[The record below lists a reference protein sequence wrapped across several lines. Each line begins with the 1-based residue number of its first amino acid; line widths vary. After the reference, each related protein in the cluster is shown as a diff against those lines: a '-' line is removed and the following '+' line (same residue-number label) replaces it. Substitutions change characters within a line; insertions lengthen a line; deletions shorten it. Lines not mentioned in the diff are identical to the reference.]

1 MNNLEVIICLVLLFM
16 AVPDG
21 CRMLGRPALAYSV
34 FVVFGLLLGVV
45 ANPELETMLAE
56 AGKVGFVLLL
66 FEVGLEI
73 DLPKPRELVAPL
85 KYALGWLVVQY
96 PLALLL
102 GHAAGLS
109 WPQALVATAAL
120 TACSV
125 GMAYPAWK
133 QHGGLPESARG
144 FVLQVMVLLEL
155 LAILFLS
162 LESTALEKGVGWLA
176 LFKLVGI
183 VVVVLL
189 LGRFAKKVETLFQ
202 VILTRTTHWRVHW
215 LVLLVLGICA
225 VGERFGLSGPK
236 TAFVLGLFLS
246 RIRHEGMELEH
257 FIAPISQ
264 RFLIPVFFVSLG
276 MRIEWQMLFTWPA
289 LLAFGSAFLL
299 LAYRETLHRRWLPTG
314 GDASTALLFGPNLT
328 MVALAASALLGA
340 GAGPEVVAWLVLT
353 GLVMTVASILMLP
366 ATAAKVDGAP
376 APASGP
382 SSPT

>member
-21 CRMLGRPALAYSV
+21 CRMLGRPALAYSA
-34 FVVFGLLLGVV
+34 FVVFGFLLGMV
-45 ANPELETMLAE
+45 AHVELETMLAE
-56 AGKVGFVLLL
+56 AGQVGFVLLL

-73 DLPKPRELVAPL
+73 ELPKPRELIAPL
-85 KYALGWLVVQY
+85 KYALAWLVMQY
-96 PLALLL
+96 PVVLLVA
-102 GHAAGLS
+102 HAAGLS

-125 GMAYPAWK
+125 GMAHPAWK
-133 QHGGLPESARG
+133 QHGGLPESARA

-162 LESTALEKGVGWLA
+162 LESATLEKGLGWLA
-176 LFKLVGI
+176 LLKLVGI

-189 LGRFAKKVETLFQ
+189 LGRFAKKVETLFL
-202 VILTRTTHWRVHW
+202 VILARATHWRVHW

-246 RIRHEGMELEH
+246 RIKHEGQDLEH
-257 FIAPISQ
+257 YIAPISQ

-276 MRIEWQMLFTWPA
+276 MRIEWPMLFTGSA
-289 LLAFGSAFLL
+289 VLAIGSAFLL
-299 LAYRETLHRRWLPTG
+299 LAYREMLHRRWLKTG

-328 MVALAASALLGA
+328 MVALAASALVGA
-340 GAGPEVVAWLVLT
+340 GAAPEIVAWLVLT
-353 GLVMTVASILMLP
+353 GLVMTVASILLLP
-366 ATAAKVDGAP
+366 ATAVREAQAV
-376 APASGP
+376 P
-382 SSPT
+382 S